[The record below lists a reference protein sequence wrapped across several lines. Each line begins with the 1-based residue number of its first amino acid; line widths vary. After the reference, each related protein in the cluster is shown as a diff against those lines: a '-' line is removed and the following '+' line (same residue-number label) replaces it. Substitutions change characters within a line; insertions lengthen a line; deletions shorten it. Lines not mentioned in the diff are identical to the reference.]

1 MKREMRQRWRRGS
14 VGVMGGLLALPL
26 AALAGLAVD
35 GARLWMLQNRLQ
47 MALDSAALVAARE
60 VTTGNG
66 IADGTALFW
75 ANFGRTSKTTNAGY
89 MGAIATAPTIVLPDA
104 NSVQMT
110 ASATLSTP
118 FFSLLGMPRVSLA
131 ATTTGK
137 RTVTGL
143 ELSLVLDSSETMAT
157 SNNMAALR
165 QAASNLVNIVYG
177 TADSMPN
184 LWVSVVPYAGAV
196 DLGAGNAGWLVPGSL
211 DETQYQNTTW
221 MGCVM
226 ARTSGGNDQTDANPS
241 TVPFMPFLYLST
253 RGHYFNGTR
262 TVTGDDDWSATH
274 ITELQQSTYGDAT
287 VGPNLGCPATP
298 VLPLTASKTTVLST
312 IASLQ
317 ATYRDGVFANLG
329 LQAGWFTLSPNW
341 QGLWGTA
348 NSPLAYGT
356 PNNQKVVVLM
366 TGSVSEYN
374 DWAGGAPGQAASTY
388 TGATT
393 DSDFSAYGR
402 LSANAFGIAIPHTG
416 NLANDFKTANIAAA
430 SAIETRIGT
439 LCTAMK
445 SKGVVIYTVAYAVS
459 DPGTLAAWQ
468 SCASKPENFFN
479 SPTQTALKTAFQEIG
494 EQLANLWLSQ

>member
-1 MKREMRQRWRRGS
+1 MKRETQRRWRRGS

-60 VTTGNG
+60 STTGSG
-66 IADGTALFW
+66 VTDGTALFW
-75 ANFGRTSKTTNAGY
+75 SNFGRTSKTTNAGY
-89 MGAIATAPTIVLPDA
+89 MGAVATAPAVVLPDS
-104 NSVQMT
+104 NTVQMT

-118 FFSLLGMPRVSLA
+118 FLALLGMPQVSLA

-143 ELSLVLDSSETMAT
+143 ELSLVLDSSETMT
-157 SNNMAALR
+157 VSNNMAALR

-177 TADSMPN
+177 TPDTVPN

-196 DLGAGNAGWLVPGSL
+196 NLGAGNAGWLVPGSL

-221 MGCVM
+221 MGCVQ
-226 ARTSGGNDQTDANPS
+226 ARAGGEDQTDANPAS
-241 TVPFMPFLYLST
+241 APFMPFLYLST

-262 TVTGDDDWSATH
+262 TVTGDDDWSVSH
-274 ITELQQSTYGDAT
+274 ITESQQSTYGDTT
-287 VGPNLGCPATP
+287 VGPNLGCPAAA
-298 VLPLTASKTTVLST
+298 VLPLTASKTTVLNT
-312 IASLQ
+312 IAGLQ
-317 ATYRDGVFANLG
+317 ATYRDGIFANLG

-341 QGLWGTA
+341 QGQWGTA

-356 PNNQKVVVLM
+356 PNNQKVVVFM
-366 TGSVSEYN
+366 TGSISAYN

-393 DSDFSAYGR
+393 DSDYSAYGR
-402 LSANAFGIAIPHTG
+402 LSANAFGITIPHTG
-416 NLANDFKTANIAAA
+416 NLTTDFKNANIAAA

-445 SKGVVIYTVAYAVS
+445 SKGVVIYAVAYAVS

-479 SPTQTALKTAFQEIG
+479 SPTQTALKTAFQQIG
-494 EQLANLWLSQ
+494 EQLASLWLSQ